1 MRLGFS
7 AFVTVLLVGSL
18 FGGVV
23 VPLADAQ
30 GDPGGAERAFT
41 APVQTKA
48 LAVGLTEGGEMVG
61 ASADLSVTVSPEGSG
76 HVFIDTRPLA
86 GTDMQGSARMAAHVA
101 ASVTGFS
108 MEAHDFFFTVR
119 SQTPIISG
127 PSAGSVMA
135 NAAVAALMNANLEEG
150 EEPWTLSPSVMS
162 TGTIAPDGSIG
173 PVGGILVKA
182 EEARDQ
188 GAELFT
194 IPAGQSTIRPGLMIP
209 GQEPEAPVHVPTYC
223 EEELGIECRAVGSLE
238 EVVEL
243 STGHRFDRPDVGE
256 EPTTA
261 QYNATLAPLSLD
273 LLNDAEAYQDV
284 WASLNGTQLREEA
297 RQQIQASIDF
307 AHEAYQEAVGL
318 REEARYY
325 SSASRAFS
333 ASIHGTH
340 AGFLLT
346 YYDRGRSL
354 DYVEGRIDAIE
365 DVVDGARENA
375 TGVPVEDMHALYAV
389 GAAQERVSDAENR
402 IENARENLAHENVQ
416 EVLFD
421 TAWALER
428 AKTVHWWL
436 HLGDEFG
443 EGPPLP
449 VEVETVAADFMDL
462 ADELLAYASQVLQ
475 QNPSRAAETLQD
487 ARDDAERGF
496 HAAALT
502 QAAQAQVQAAISVE
516 LRAGQPSEEKVNTSQ
531 RKAVE
536 AIQNARALGVEPVL
550 AVAMF
555 EFGGIQE
562 EPVVAL
568 EHYRTAQVLA
578 GISNVLAGEGSE
590 RASTFIGPW
599 EPSGAF
605 PGVGLDS
612 EARAWAAGWYIIGM
626 FTTLAGGAFVAALM
640 QRGEHEL

>member
-1 MRLGFS
+1 MRPIS
-7 AFVTVLLVGSL
+7 PVIMVLLVGSL
-18 FGGVV
+18 LVGATAPVE
-23 VPLADAQ
+23 AIQ
-30 GDPGGAERAFT
+30 GDPEGTERLLT

-48 LAVGLTEGGEMVG
+48 LAVGITEGGDLVG
-61 ASADLSVTVSPEGSG
+61 ASADLSVTVASEGSG

-119 SQTPIISG
+119 SQTPLISG

-135 NAAVAALMNANLEEG
+135 NAAVAALMNANLGEDEER
-150 EEPWTLSPSVMS
+150 WTVSKNVMS

-188 GAELFT
+188 GAQLFT
-194 IPAGQSTIRPGLMIP
+194 FPAGQSSFQQGQLIP
-209 GQEPEAPVHVPTYC
+209 DQEPEPAVDVPTYC

-238 EVVEL
+238 EIVEL
-243 STGHRFDRPDVGE
+243 STGYRFERPEVGE
-256 EPTTA
+256 QPTTA

-273 LLNDAEAYQDV
+273 LLNDASEYQDI
-284 WASLNGTQLREEA
+284 WQAFNGTQLREGP
-297 RQQIQASIDF
+297 QQQVETALEF
-307 AHEAYQEAVGL
+307 AHEAYQEAISL
-318 REEARYY
+318 RGEARYY

-333 ASIHGTH
+333 SSIHGTH
-340 AGFLLT
+340 AGFLLS
-346 YYDRGRSL
+346 YYEGGRSL
-354 DYVEGRIDAIE
+354 DAVEDRIETVEGIVE
-365 DVVDGARENA
+365 EAREEA
-375 TGVPVEDMHALYAV
+375 TGVPVEDMHALYSV

-402 IENARENLAHENVQ
+402 IENARENLDHENVHQ
-416 EVLFD
+416 VLFD

-449 VEVETVAADFMDL
+449 VDVELVAADFMDL
-462 ADELLAYASQVLQ
+462 ADELLAYASQVLEQ
-475 QNPSRAAETLQD
+475 TPARAAETLGD
-487 ARDDAERGF
+487 ARDDADRGF

-516 LRAGQPSEEKVNTSQ
+516 LRAGQPSEEKVETSQ

-536 AIQNARALGVEPVL
+536 AIENARALGVEPVL

-555 EFGGIQE
+555 EFGGIQDD
-562 EPVVAL
+562 PVVEL
-568 EHYRTAQVLA
+568 EHYRTAQVMA
-578 GISNVLAGEGSE
+578 GISNVLAGEGTE
-590 RASTFIGPW
+590 HASTFIGPW
-599 EPSGAF
+599 EPGPRTSLG
-605 PGVGLDS
+605 
-612 EARAWAAGWYIIGM
+612 ENARAWAAGWFIIGM
-626 FTTLAGGAFVAALM
+626 FTTLAGVTFVAALT
-640 QRGEHEL
+640 QRGDEGF